1 MKNQPTLLYKIF
13 KSNQKAYLKSR
24 PLLCNNFRT
33 SRLSCFNWI
42 SFQIFH
48 AELQKL
54 KRTPVKMNPKKK
66 SKFQSILIILHNNRK
81 RIIAYT
87 NTHLIR
93 RLFDSL
99 ILFTIKCIIFSDFY
113 IYFDRVIQWKRMK
126 PYFGKCLLP
135 LTTVTH

>member
-13 KSNQKAYLKSR
+13 KSNQKSYLKSR
-24 PLLCNNFRT
+24 PLLCNNFRR

-42 SFQIFH
+42 SLQIFH

-54 KRTPVKMNPKKK
+54 KRTLVKMNPKKK
-66 SKFQSILIILHNNRK
+66 SKFQSILIILNNNRK

-87 NTHLIR
+87 KPHLIR

-99 ILFTIKCIIFSDFY
+99 ILFTRKCIISSDFY
-113 IYFDRVIQWKRMK
+113 IHFDRVIQWKWMK
-126 PYFGKCLLP
+126 PYFAKCLLP
-135 LTTVTH
+135 